1 LGGGAYFERILMSLP
16 EQIDGQHS
24 RPSKYAKLQKR
35 KAIRQNRHSA
45 RQLLRELEQPDAPTY
60 KKFKGWE
67 L

>member
-1 LGGGAYFERILMSLP
+1 MSLP

-45 RQLLRELEQPDAPTY
+45 RQLLRELEQPDKPTY
-60 KKFKGWE
+60 KKFRGWE

>member
-1 LGGGAYFERILMSLP
+1 MSLP
-16 EQIDGQHS
+16 EQPD
-24 RPSKYAKLQKR
+24 RPPKYAKLQKR